1 MTDSGSG
8 FLSGRLNGRTVIVSG
23 ASSGIGE
30 AVAHA
35 LAAQNMKL
43 VIAARRADKLAAV
56 AGEINARGK
65 GQALPVQADVT
76 KEADVANLF
85 SKAHAHL
92 GSLDLLVNVA
102 GVAQATR
109 IEDMPYEEWRTVLD
123 ASITSVFLTGREAF
137 RIMKQQGRGR
147 IISIG
152 SISAKMPRMGAVAYV
167 AAKFG
172 LEGMNR
178 AMGLEG
184 RDYGITCSV
193 IHPGFTAT
201 GFGEDA
207 GHTAGRDSLDPAD
220 IGRAVVFAADLPDE
234 ANQLDTTIFPIGQP
248 FLGRG

>member
-1 MTDSGSG
+1 MTDILSLGSC
-8 FLSGRLNGRTVIVSG
+8 LNGKTAIVSG
-23 ASSGIGE
+23 ASSGMGE
-30 AVAHA
+30 AIAHA
-35 LAAQNMKL
+35 LAEAGVKL
-43 VIAARRADKLAAV
+43 VIAARRKDKLAAV
-56 AGEINARGK
+56 AGEINAKGK
-65 GQALPVQADVT
+65 GQALAVPADAT
-76 KEADVANLF
+76 SEADVANLF
-85 SKAHAHL
+85 QKAHAHL

-109 IEDMPYEEWRTVLD
+109 IEDMSYDEWRTVLD

-137 RIMKQQGRGR
+137 RIMKTQQRGR

-172 LEGMNR
+172 LDGMNR

-184 RDYGITCSV
+184 REYGITCTV

-201 GFGEDA
+201 GFGPDA
-207 GHTAGRDSLDPAD
+207 GVKPGPESLDPRDVA
-220 IGRAVVFAADLPDE
+220 RLVLLAADLPDE
-234 ANQLDTTIFPIGQP
+234 ANMLDSTIIPIGQP

>member
-1 MTDSGSG
+1 MTDAS
-8 FLSGRLNGRTVIVSG
+8 FLSGRLAGKTAIVSG

-30 AVAHA
+30 AIAHA
-35 LAAQNMKL
+35 LAAQGMNI
-43 VIAARRADKLAAV
+43 VIAARRKDKLAAV
-56 AGEINARGK
+56 AGEINAQGK
-65 GQALPVQADVT
+65 GKALPVAADVT

-85 SKAHAHL
+85 TTAHAHL

-109 IEDMPYEEWRTVLD
+109 IEDMSYDEWRTVLD

-137 RIMKQQGRGR
+137 RIMKQQQRGR

-152 SISAKMPRMGAVAYV
+152 SVSAKMPRMGAVAYV

-172 LEGMNR
+172 LDGMNR

-184 RDYGITCSV
+184 RDYGITCTV
-193 IHPGFTAT
+193 IHPGFVAT
-201 GFGEDA
+201 GFGPDA
-207 GHTAGRDSLDPAD
+207 GTEPSRDALDPKDVA
-220 IGRAVVFAADLPDE
+220 RLVVLAADMPDE
-234 ANQLDTTIFPIGQP
+234 ANVLDSTIIPIGQP